1 MEDTVE
7 FDFLNK
13 TVLVTGSSR
22 GIGRAIA
29 RQFAES
35 GARVVIHYHKHR
47 QAAERTVAD
56 LPGGPHLLVQ
66 ADVADPVSVQE
77 MVDTVLNVTE
87 RIHVLV
93 NNAGIFE
100 EYQLVELT
108 YEQWQEKWERTI
120 RTNLSGPANASFCL
134 IQHMKQQGGGKIVNV
149 SSRGAFRGEP
159 DAPAYGASKAGLNA
173 LSQSMA
179 LALAPYNIFVY
190 VVAPGFIDTDMTA
203 EMLAGPKGDAIRSQ
217 SPLGRVALP
226 EEIAR
231 TVLFLAS
238 EGTDYLTGCIVDV
251 NGASYLR
258 S

>member
-1 MEDTVE
+1 MKSYLIW
-7 FDFLNK
+7 FY
-13 TVLVTGSSR
+13 VLLE
-22 GIGRAIA
+22 ICNC
-29 RQFAES
+29 
-35 GARVVIHYHKHR
+35 IHYHKNR
-47 QAAERTVAD
+47 QAAERTFAD

-66 ADVADPVSVQE
+66 ADVFDPVSVQE
-77 MVDTVLNVTE
+77 MVDTVLNATE
-87 RIHVLV
+87 RIHVSV

-100 EYQLVELT
+100 EYPIVELT

-120 RTNLSGPANASFCL
+120 RTNLLGPANTSFCL
-134 IQHMKQQGGGKIVNV
+134 IQHMKKQGGGKIVNV

-159 DAPAYGASKAGLNA
+159 DAPAYGASKAGLNS

-179 LALAPYNIFVY
+179 LALAQYNVFVY

-203 EMLAGPKGDAIRSQ
+203 EILSGPKGDAIRGQ

-226 EEIAR
+226 EEVAR
-231 TVLFLAS
+231 TVVFLAS

>member
-1 MEDTVE
+1 ME
-7 FDFLNK
+7 FDFVNK

-29 RQFAES
+29 QRFAES
-35 GARVVIHYHKHR
+35 GARVAIHYHKNR
-47 QAAERTVAD
+47 QAAEQTFTD
-56 LPGGPHLLVQ
+56 LAGGPHLLVQ
-66 ADVADPVSVQE
+66 ADVSDPVSVQE
-77 MVDTVLNVTE
+77 MVDTVLNATE

-100 EYQLVELT
+100 EYPIVELT

-120 RTNLSGPANASFCL
+120 RTNLLGPANTSFCL
-134 IQHMKQQGGGKIVNV
+134 IQHMKKQGGGKIVNV

-179 LALAPYNIFVY
+179 LALAQYNIFVY

-203 EMLAGPKGDAIRSQ
+203 ETLSGPKGDAIRGQ

-226 EEIAR
+226 EEVAR
-231 TVLFLAS
+231 TVVFLAS

>member
-1 MEDTVE
+1 VE
-7 FDFLNK
+7 FDFVNK
-13 TVLVTGSSR
+13 NVLVTGSSR

-29 RQFAES
+29 QRFAES
-35 GARVVIHYHKHR
+35 GARVAIHYHKNR
-47 QAAERTVAD
+47 QAAERTFAD

-66 ADVADPVSVQE
+66 ADVSDPMSVQE
-77 MVDTVLNVTE
+77 MVDTVLNATE

-100 EYQLVELT
+100 EYPIVELT

-120 RTNLSGPANASFCL
+120 QTNLLGPANTSFCL
-134 IQHMKQQGGGKIVNV
+134 IQHMIKQGGGKIVNV

-159 DAPAYGASKAGLNA
+159 DAPAYGASKAGLNS

-179 LALAPYNIFVY
+179 LALAQYNVFVY
-190 VVAPGFIDTDMTA
+190 VVAPGFIETDMTA
-203 EMLAGPKGDAIRSQ
+203 EILSGPKGDAIRDQ

-226 EEIAR
+226 EEVAR
-231 TVLFLAS
+231 TVVFLAS

>member
-1 MEDTVE
+1 MK
-7 FDFLNK
+7 FNFSNK
-13 TVLVTGSSR
+13 NVLVTGSSR

-29 RQFAES
+29 QQFAES
-35 GARVVIHYHKHR
+35 GARVVIHYHKNR

-77 MVDTVLNVTE
+77 MVDTVLNATE

-120 RTNLSGPANASFCL
+120 RTNLLGPANISFCL
-134 IQHMKQQGGGKIVNV
+134 IRHMIKRGGGKIVNL

-159 DAPAYGASKAGLNA
+159 DAPDYGASKAGLNA

-179 LALAPYNIFVY
+179 LALAPYNVFVY

-226 EEIAR
+226 DEIAR

>member
-1 MEDTVE
+1 ME
-7 FDFLNK
+7 FDFVNK
-13 TVLVTGSSR
+13 NVLVTGSSR

-29 RQFAES
+29 QRFAES
-35 GARVVIHYHKHR
+35 GARVAIHYHKNR
-47 QAAERTVAD
+47 QAAERTAAD

-66 ADVADPVSVQE
+66 ADMSDPLSVQQ
-77 MVDTVLNVTE
+77 MVDTVLNATE
-87 RIHVLV
+87 RIHVVV

-100 EYQLVELT
+100 EYPIIELT

-120 RTNLSGPANASFCL
+120 RTNLLGPANTSFCL
-134 IQHMKQQGGGKIVNV
+134 IQHMKKQGGGKIVNV

-159 DAPAYGASKAGLNA
+159 DAPAYGASKAGLNS

-179 LALAPYNIFVY
+179 LALAQYNVFVY
-190 VVAPGFIDTDMTA
+190 VVAPGFIDTDMTTKI
-203 EMLAGPKGDAIRSQ
+203 LSGPKGDAIRGQ

-226 EEIAR
+226 EEVAR
-231 TVLFLAS
+231 TVVFLAS

>member
-1 MEDTVE
+1 ME
-7 FDFLNK
+7 FDFSNK
-13 TVLVTGSSR
+13 NVLVTGASR
-22 GIGRAIA
+22 GLGRSIA
-29 RQFAES
+29 QCFAES
-35 GARVVIHYHKHR
+35 GARVVLHYHQNR
-47 QAAERTVAD
+47 EAAERTLAD
-56 LPGGPHLLVQ
+56 LPGGPHLLMQ
-66 ADVADPVSVQE
+66 ADVSDPMSIQT
-77 MVDTVLNVTE
+77 MVDTALRATE

-100 EYQLVELT
+100 EAPIVELT

-120 RTNLSGPANASFCL
+120 RTNLLGPANTSFCL
-134 IQHMKQQGGGKIVNV
+134 VQHMKKQGGGKIVNV

-159 DAPAYGASKAGLNA
+159 HAPDYGASKAGLNA

-179 LALAPYNIFVY
+179 QALAAHNIFVY

-203 EMLAGPKGDAIRSQ
+203 ESLSGPKGEAIRGQ

-226 EEIAR
+226 EEVASI
-231 TVLFLAS
+231 VVFLAS